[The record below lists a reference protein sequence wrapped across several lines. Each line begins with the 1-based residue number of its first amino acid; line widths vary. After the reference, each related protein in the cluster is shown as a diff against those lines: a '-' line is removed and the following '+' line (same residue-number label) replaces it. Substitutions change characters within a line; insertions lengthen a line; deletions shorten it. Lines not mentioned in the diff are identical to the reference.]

1 MGLLDKLLN
10 EGNNDEKNVNGSEQA
25 AEGVLRTVRFG
36 GYDRKETLMAINR
49 LQNEIYALEQ
59 ALNAKKLGMSY
70 KVPPEEELSPIREKR
85 AKWESNI
92 GDVYDILADGI
103 NRARKKTDAVLA
115 RVQKSMRIDYFE
127 DRSIVK
133 EWETLL
139 KQPVE

>member
-25 AEGVLRTVRFG
+25 ADGVLRTVRFG

-70 KVPPEEELSPIREKR
+70 KVPPEEELSPISRAMTGGFSEKDANTYFDELFEQIRVLREK
-85 AKWESNI
+85 
-92 GDVYDILADGI
+92 LAEDG
-103 NRARKKTDAVLA
+103 
-115 RVQKSMRIDYFE
+115 E
-127 DRSIVK
+127 
-133 EWETLL
+133 E
-139 KQPVE
+139 